1 MFRFKSFSGPEQ
13 HIPAMREV
21 KKIVKN
27 AEFISREDSKIFTW
41 AFAFAS
47 WETDEVMALYFSPCI
62 HLRLYKAK
70 SVAWKYQ
77 RLVCIISR

>member
-1 MFRFKSFSGPEQ
+1 MFRFKAFPGPEE

-27 AEFISREDSKIFTW
+27 MPFTTTEKTKIFTW

-47 WETDEVMALYFSPCI
+47 WETDEVHSTY
-62 HLRLYKAK
+62 R
-70 SVAWKYQ
+70 
-77 RLVCIISR
+77 